1 MKNLHIFITAIL
13 AMTIISCSTEVDQES
28 FFEGAAKSAVYASIS
43 SKTSGI
49 MKENGSGFFY
59 MVDFKFSPE
68 ELISADNTVYRQ
80 EFARY
85 AACMATDVY
94 DNSMLSLI
102 NGTASPSSAAD
113 NTTIYSN
120 FGFKDAKEFKL
131 LSSDYTTDTEDITNF
146 VISHSNISSGS
157 TEYEIIML
165 TVQGSNATREQWY
178 SNFDI
183 GSTNAA
189 YTSETGT
196 HPEWTDTNYHK
207 GFFIT
212 AKRADAKIQQY
223 ITDNVS
229 STAKKII
236 FLTGH
241 SRGAAITN
249 ILGAWYEKSTAFEKT
264 FTYTFASPFVTTNKT
279 DSATYKTIFNIVN
292 ADDLVT
298 ILPAESWN
306 FTRNG
311 ITKKASIIE
320 SESLKSAWYL
330 LIAYQREAISGEYV
344 SSGAN
349 SAACAKNIASSS
361 ANRDELYT
369 IGNTEDDLYC
379 LAAASEDEAK
389 TRLKTIRDLK
399 IDKFANLSIVENNGK
414 YTVQGYMS
422 PAFMFNFIPA
432 MIVSSSNA
440 VLMNGLPK
448 TGKYNAAAQ
457 VILVAAANGGLAKS
471 HDPSCYYLLTEN
483 M

>member
-13 AMTIISCSTEVDQES
+13 VLTIFSCSTEVKQEN
-28 FFEGAAKSAVYASIS
+28 FFEGAAKSAAYATIASRS
-43 SKTSGI
+43 SGI
-49 MKENGSGFFY
+49 MKESGSGFFY
-59 MVDFKFSPE
+59 MVDFKFSPAD
-68 ELISADNTVYRQ
+68 LISADNTVYSQ

-94 DNSMLSLI
+94 DNSMLSLT
-102 NGTASPSSAAD
+102 NGTASPSTPDD

-120 FGFKDAKEFKL
+120 FGFKDIKEFKL

-146 VISHSNISSGS
+146 VISHSNITSNN

-189 YTSETGT
+189 YTTETGT
-196 HPEWTDTNYHK
+196 HSDWTNTDYHK

-223 ITDNVS
+223 IASNVS
-229 STAKKII
+229 SSAKKII

-249 ILGAWYEKSTAFEKT
+249 ILGAWYEKSSAFEKA
-264 FTYTFASPFVTTNKT
+264 FTYTFASPFVTTNRT
-279 DSATYKTIFNIVN
+279 DAASYKTIFNFIN

-311 ITKKASIIE
+311 ITKKASIAE
-320 SESLKSAWYL
+320 NESLKNAWYL
-330 LIAYQREAISGEYV
+330 LIAYQREAIAGEYV

-349 SAACAKNIASSS
+349 DASCAKNIGSSS
-361 ANRDELYT
+361 TNRDALYI
-369 IGNTEDDLYC
+369 IGNTEDDFYC
-379 LAAASEDEAK
+379 LSAASEDEAK
-389 TRLKTIRDLK
+389 ARLKTIQDLK

-414 YTVQGYMS
+414 YTIQGYMS

-448 TGKYNAAAQ
+448 TGKYNATAQ
-457 VILVAAANGGLAKS
+457 AVLIAAANGGLAKS

>member
-43 SKTSGI
+43 SRTSGI
-49 MKENGSGFFY
+49 MKENGSGYFY

-94 DNSMLSLI
+94 DNSMLSLT

-146 VISHSNISSGS
+146 VISHSNIRSGN

-196 HPEWTDTNYHK
+196 HPK
-207 GFFIT
+207 
-212 AKRADAKIQQY
+212 
-223 ITDNVS
+223 
-229 STAKKII
+229 
-236 FLTGH
+236 
-241 SRGAAITN
+241 
-249 ILGAWYEKSTAFEKT
+249 
-264 FTYTFASPFVTTNKT
+264 
-279 DSATYKTIFNIVN
+279 
-292 ADDLVT
+292 
-298 ILPAESWN
+298 
-306 FTRNG
+306 
-311 ITKKASIIE
+311 
-320 SESLKSAWYL
+320 
-330 LIAYQREAISGEYV
+330 
-344 SSGAN
+344 
-349 SAACAKNIASSS
+349 
-361 ANRDELYT
+361 
-369 IGNTEDDLYC
+369 
-379 LAAASEDEAK
+379 
-389 TRLKTIRDLK
+389 
-399 IDKFANLSIVENNGK
+399 
-414 YTVQGYMS
+414 
-422 PAFMFNFIPA
+422 
-432 MIVSSSNA
+432 
-440 VLMNGLPK
+440 
-448 TGKYNAAAQ
+448 
-457 VILVAAANGGLAKS
+457 
-471 HDPSCYYLLTEN
+471 
-483 M
+483 